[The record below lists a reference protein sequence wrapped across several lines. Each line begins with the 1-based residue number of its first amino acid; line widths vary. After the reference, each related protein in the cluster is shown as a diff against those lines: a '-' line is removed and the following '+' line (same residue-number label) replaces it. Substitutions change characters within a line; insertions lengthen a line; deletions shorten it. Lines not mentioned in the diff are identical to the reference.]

1 MAYEDFKDLTRRKAV
16 DNVLR
21 DNAFNIAFN
30 VHLLQ
35 WSLNFLM
42 KKLLVVVSKMRIFQT
57 NN

>member
-30 VHLLQ
+30 VDLLQ

-42 KKLLVVVSKMRIFQT
+42 KKLLVVVSKMSIFQT

>member
-30 VHLLQ
+30 VDLLQ
-35 WSLNFLM
+35 WSLNFLI
-42 KKLLVVVSKMRIFQT
+42 KKLLVVVLKMRIFQT

>member
-30 VHLLQ
+30 VDLLQ

-42 KKLLVVVSKMRIFQT
+42 KKLLVVVLKMIIFQT

>member
-1 MAYEDFKDLTRRKAV
+1 MAYEEFKDLTRRKAV

-30 VHLLQ
+30 VDLLQ

>member
-30 VHLLQ
+30 VDLLQ

>member
-30 VHLLQ
+30 VDLLQ

-42 KKLLVVVSKMRIFQT
+42 KKLLVVVLKMRIFQT

>member
-1 MAYEDFKDLTRRKAV
+1 MAYEDFKDLTRRKAI

-30 VHLLQ
+30 VDLLQ